1 MFIDLS
7 DHWVSTICTFNIEKS
22 FRLFL
27 YKSYKYNLLEN
38 LASKNG
44 NFNFRN
50 HFYERLTSM
59 LMVNNVLCGFLIL
72 ISNIHN
78 LYEIYEKTRVVVL
91 CKGLKRRDIYLY
103 ISISINYSNN
113 HCYLTHD

>member
-1 MFIDLS
+1 M
-7 DHWVSTICTFNIEKS
+7 
-22 FRLFL
+22 LFL
-27 YKSYKYNLLEN
+27 YKSYKYELLEN

-72 ISNIHN
+72 ISQSNISNIHN
-78 LYEIYEKTRVVVL
+78 LYEIYKKTRGSSLV
-91 CKGLKRRDIYLY
+91 
-103 ISISINYSNN
+103 
-113 HCYLTHD
+113 